1 MDPQLPV
8 FPKDGHADL
17 ERLHLATGVVHHV
30 QGEESLALHQVD
42 RRAREFFQYAPQL
55 LGRFVALQ
63 GFSFLNSVPFDIVV
77 IPVDI
82 VYNNPQL
89 NTKYTSRFGAF
100 NMASPVL
107 SFRVES
113 ELINQLDQLAEA
125 TDRDRQYHLKR
136 ALTRYVESE
145 SWHFRA
151 VAEGIA
157 DAEAGN
163 LVDLD
168 AVKAKWVAR
177 AENRINQQ
185 SGQ

>member
-1 MDPQLPV
+1 
-8 FPKDGHADL
+8 
-17 ERLHLATGVVHHV
+17 
-30 QGEESLALHQVD
+30 
-42 RRAREFFQYAPQL
+42 
-55 LGRFVALQ
+55 
-63 GFSFLNSVPFDIVV
+63 
-77 IPVDI
+77 
-82 VYNNPQL
+82 
-89 NTKYTSRFGAF
+89 
-100 NMASPVL
+100 MASPVL

-113 ELINQLDQLAEA
+113 ELIHQLDQLAEA

-136 ALTRYVESE
+136 ALARYVESE

-157 DAEAGN
+157 DAVAGN